1 MSDLKDSR
9 ASGQSAA
16 AGGLS
21 RKPESTPSASPA
33 LGPAPSQGG
42 GYLSKLFGF
51 GSGIGPSAVDRPNG
65 AMDDAHDYHPELAF
79 SPTDVG
85 IWETHSDQR
94 KPAHP
99 SPAPPATTQ
108 HGWKE

>member
-1 MSDLKDSR
+1 MSDLKEIA

-21 RKPESTPSASPA
+21 RRPETTPSAHPA
-33 LGPAPSQGG
+33 LSAAPNQGG

-51 GSGIGPSAVDRPNG
+51 GSGTGPSAADRPTG
-65 AMDDAHDYHPELAF
+65 AMDEAHEYHP
-79 SPTDVG
+79 
-85 IWETHSDQR
+85 DQR
-94 KPAHP
+94 KPHHP

>member
-1 MSDLKDSR
+1 MSDLKDST

-21 RKPESTPSASPA
+21 RKPEGNQSANPA
-33 LGPAPSQGG
+33 LSAAPNQG
-42 GYLSKLFGF
+42 GYLSRLFGL
-51 GSGIGPSAVDRPNG
+51 GSATGPCATDRPNG
-65 AMDDAHDYHPELAF
+65 AMDEAHEYHPELAF

-94 KPAHP
+94 KPPHP

>member
-1 MSDLKDSR
+1 MSDLKDST

-21 RKPESTPSASPA
+21 RKPEGNQSANPA
-33 LGPAPSQGG
+33 LSAAPNQG
-42 GYLSKLFGF
+42 GYLSRLFGL
-51 GSGIGPSAVDRPNG
+51 GSATGPCATDRPNG
-65 AMDDAHDYHPELAF
+65 AMDEAHEYHP
-79 SPTDVG
+79 
-85 IWETHSDQR
+85 DQR
-94 KPAHP
+94 KPPHP